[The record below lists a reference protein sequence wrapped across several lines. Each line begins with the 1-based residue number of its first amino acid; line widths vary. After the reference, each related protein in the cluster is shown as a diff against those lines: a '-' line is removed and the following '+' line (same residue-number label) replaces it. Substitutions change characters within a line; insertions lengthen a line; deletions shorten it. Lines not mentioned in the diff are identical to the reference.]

1 MDAYS
6 YIANADA
13 AAIETLYQAYQQN
26 PESVDFG
33 WRKFFEGFDFSQ
45 QFPEGAP
52 AAPGANGAA
61 ANGTAANG
69 NATSAPAGAARPAA
83 APGPVPQ
90 PDDFGVLNTS
100 ASTNNAPGFSNGE
113 AMASD
118 KETAVRNLIHA
129 YRSRGHLRAKTNP
142 VRERKDRKPRL
153 DLPDF
158 GLSEADMDTVFK
170 NGEGLGLGPQATLR
184 DIVAAL
190 EKIYTGPIGFEYMYI
205 RDPQVLDW
213 FREKV
218 EHDSLAFNPGV
229 DYKKRILKKLNEA
242 VVFENF
248 LHTKFLGQKR
258 FSLEGGETTI
268 PALDAIIGK
277 GAELGVQEVM
287 IGMAHRGRLN
297 VLANIMG
304 KTYEQIFSEF
314 EGTAVPDLTM
324 GDGDVKYHMG
334 YSSEVEASG
343 GQKVNLKLAPN
354 PSHLEAVN
362 PVVEGFVRAKIE
374 HQYAGDY
381 HKILPILIH
390 GDAALAGQGIG
401 YELTQMS
408 LLEGY
413 KTGGTIH
420 FVINN
425 QVGFTTDFE
434 DARSSIY
441 CTDLAKIIDAPVV
454 HVNGDD
460 PEAVVFAV
468 QLATEYRQQFHADIF
483 IDMVC
488 YRRHGHNESDEPKF
502 TQPTLY
508 NIISKHQNP
517 REVYNAMLV
526 ARGDV
531 DAELAA
537 QMDKEFRETLQA
549 RLDLVKQKPLPYKY
563 QALEN
568 EWRSLRRSTP
578 EDFDQS
584 PETGISADVVE
595 RVAKALTTI
604 PDGFKPIK
612 QIDNLLKERRKMFY
626 ETRVLN
632 WAAGE
637 LLAYGSL
644 LSEQHIVRV
653 SGQDCQRGTF
663 SHRHAVLHDAE
674 TSAPYNSLNN
684 IEGENEKLRI
694 FNSLLSEYAVLGF
707 EFGYGMAN
715 PTALVV
721 WEAQFGDFANGAQ
734 TMIDQFVVSSES
746 KWQRMNGLVML
757 LPHGYEGQGPEHSNA
772 RPERFLQLAAEN
784 NIVVANLTTPANF
797 FHALRRQLTWS
808 FRKPLVVMSPKSM
821 LRHPLCVSP
830 VEEFT
835 SGRFREVLGD
845 DFAEAKKVKRVL
857 LCSGKVYFD
866 LLDEQ
871 RTSGRKDV
879 ALVRLEQL
887 HPFPQKQLAAEL
899 AKYPKAKVYWVQEEP
914 ENMGYWNYMLRHMR
928 RELEDVISRKPSAS
942 PATGYNKIHVKEQK
956 DLVARAFDKPKETVA
971 DANIKETVEVAK
983 KEE

>member
-52 AAPGANGAA
+52 LVPGNGSATNGTSSNGAA
-61 ANGTAANG
+61 AAPKSTAATG
-69 NATSAPAGAARPAA
+69 DQADGY
-83 APGPVPQ
+83 
-90 PDDFGVLNTS
+90 GVLQTD
-100 ASTNNAPGFSNGE
+100 ASTNNAPSNISGSGVV
-113 AMASD
+113 AND

-153 DLPDF
+153 DLGDF
-158 GLSEADMDTVFK
+158 GLGESDLDTVFK
-170 NGEGLGLGPQATLR
+170 NGEVLGLGTQATLR
-184 DIVAAL
+184 DILAAL

-218 EHDSLAFNPGV
+218 EQASLSFNPGV
-229 DYKKRILKKLNEA
+229 EYKKRILKKLNEA

-277 GAELGVQEVM
+277 GAELGVEEVM

-374 HQYAGDY
+374 HQYGDDFR
-381 HKILPILIH
+381 KILPILIH
-390 GDAALAGQGIG
+390 GDAAVAGQGIG

-441 CTDLAKIIDAPVV
+441 STDLAKIIDAPVL
-454 HVNGDD
+454 HVNGDH

-468 QLATEYRQQFHADIF
+468 QLATEYRQQFNADIF

-517 REVYNAMLV
+517 REVYNNMLV
-526 ARGDV
+526 QRGDV
-531 DAELAA
+531 DAELAS
-537 QMDKEFRETLQA
+537 QMDREFRDMLQA
-549 RLDLVKQKPLPYKY
+549 RLDLVKQKPLPYNY

-568 EWRSLRRSTP
+568 EWRSLRRSKP
-578 EDFDQS
+578 EDFEQS
-584 PETGISADVVE
+584 PETGISEDTVQ
-595 RVAKALTTI
+595 RVAKALTTL
-604 PDGFKPIK
+604 PEGFKPLK

-626 ETRVLN
+626 DNRVLN

-644 LSEQHIVRV
+644 LTENHKVRV
-653 SGQDCQRGTF
+653 SGQDVQRGTF

-674 TSAPYNSLNN
+674 TSAPYTSLNHM
-684 IEGENEKLRI
+684 EGEHEQLSI
-694 FNSLLSEYAVLGF
+694 YNSLLSEYAVLGF
-707 EFGYGMAN
+707 EFGYAMAN

-734 TMIDQFVVSSES
+734 TMIDQFIVSSES
-746 KWQRMNGLVML
+746 KWQRMNGVVML

-772 RPERFLQLAAEN
+772 RPERFLQLAAEQ
-784 NIVVANLTTPANF
+784 NIVVANMTTPANF

-821 LRHPLCVSP
+821 LRNPLCVSP
-830 VEEFT
+830 IEEFT
-835 SGRFREVLGD
+835 SGTFREVLGD
-845 DFAEAKKVKRVL
+845 TFAEAKKVKRVL
-857 LCSGKVYFD
+857 LCSGKIYFD
-866 LLDEQ
+866 LLEEQ
-871 RTSGRKDV
+871 RESNRTDV
-879 ALVRLEQL
+879 AIVRLEQL
-887 HPFPQKQLAAEL
+887 HPFPKKQLDAEL
-899 AKYPKAKVYWVQEEP
+899 AKYPKAKLYWVQEEP
-914 ENMGYWNYMLRHMR
+914 ENMGYWNYMLRYMR
-928 RELEDVISRKPSAS
+928 RELEDVIARKASAS
-942 PATGYNKIHVKEQK
+942 PATGYNKVHVKEQK
-956 DLVARAFDKPKETVA
+956 DLVGRAFDKPKEAVA
-971 DANIKETVEVAK
+971 DDTIEATAEIAK
-983 KEE
+983 TQD